1 MINKDFTL
9 YPEAL
14 ELKQLGFDEPCFTF
28 YQVEYHENS
37 PIMVDDNDQYR
48 ITGFRTCKNS
58 EIPSH
63 YISCPTYSQAFRWFR
78 EKHKLI
84 SGVRT
89 YFNID
94 FFYEIYVSVSHE
106 ITSDS
111 YNTYEEAEQACLKE
125 MIKIVK
131 EKQK

>member
-1 MINKDFTL
+1 MKDFTL

-14 ELKQLGFDEPCFTF
+14 ELKQLGFDEDCFTF

-111 YNTYEEAEQACLKE
+111 YNTYEEAELECLKKLIE
-125 MIKIVK
+125 IVND
-131 EKQK
+131 KQ

>member
-1 MINKDFTL
+1 MENKDFTL
-9 YPEAL
+9 YTEAL
-14 ELKQLGFDEPCFTF
+14 ELKQLGFDEDCFTF

-78 EKHKLI
+78 EKHNLFGQVNI
-84 SGVRT
+84 HT
-89 YFNID
+89 YFIYNISNGD
-94 FFYEIYVSVSHE
+94 FKMVKEYDKLFE
-106 ITSDS
+106 
-111 YNTYEEAEQACLKE
+111 TYEESELACLKKLIE
-125 MIKIVK
+125 IVK
-131 EKQK
+131 EKQ